1 MPKRLR
7 MSPDR
12 AARIFGVGTVALGML
27 SLSSAATIPRLL
39 AWNASPSVREGLYLI
54 EPWAR
59 PVPGELAL
67 AKVPPQARELAARR
81 RYVPAGVPLIKP
93 VAAGEG
99 DLVCGDDRAITI
111 NGRRA
116 ATRFRSDPDGR
127 PMVWWSG
134 CRKLGRG
141 SLLLLAPARHSF
153 DGRYFGVSGND
164 EILGRAL
171 LLWGR

>member
-1 MPKRLR
+1 
-7 MSPDR
+7 MSRDG
-12 AARIFGVGTVALGML
+12 AARILSLGAVTLGML
-27 SLSSAATIPRLL
+27 ALSGTAIIPKLL
-39 AWNASPSVREGLYLI
+39 AWNASPSLREGLYLV

-59 PVPGELAL
+59 PVTGELAL
-67 AKVPPQARELAARR
+67 ARVPSRARQLAARR
-81 RYVPAGVPLIKP
+81 RYVPADVPLIKP

-99 DLVCGDDRAITI
+99 DFVCGNGRAITI

-116 ATRFRSDPDGR
+116 ATRFRNDPGGR
-127 PMVWWSG
+127 RMVWWSG

-141 SLLLLAPARHSF
+141 SLLLLAQAQRSF
-153 DGRYFGVSGND
+153 DGRYFGVSGSD

>member
-1 MPKRLR
+1 
-7 MSPDR
+7 MSRDG
-12 AARIFGVGTVALGML
+12 AARILSLGAVTLGML
-27 SLSSAATIPRLL
+27 ALSGTAIIPKLL
-39 AWNASPSVREGLYLI
+39 AWNASPSLREGLYLV

-59 PVPGELAL
+59 PATGELAL
-67 AKVPPQARELAARR
+67 ARVPSRARELAARR
-81 RYVPAGVPLIKP
+81 RYVPADVPLIKP

-99 DLVCGDDRAITI
+99 DFVCGNGRAITI

-116 ATRFRSDPDGR
+116 ATRFRNDPGGR
-127 PMVWWSG
+127 RMVWWSG

-141 SLLLLAPARHSF
+141 SLLLLAQAQRSF
-153 DGRYFGVSGND
+153 DGRYFGVSGSD

>member
-1 MPKRLR
+1 
-7 MSPDR
+7 MSRDG
-12 AARIFGVGTVALGML
+12 AARILSLGTVALGML
-27 SLSSAATIPRLL
+27 ALSGVAIMPKLL
-39 AWNASPSVREGLYLI
+39 AWNASPSLREGLYLV

-59 PVPGELAL
+59 PVTGDLAL
-67 AKVPPQARELAARR
+67 ARVPFRASELAAQR

-99 DLVCGDDRAITI
+99 DLVCGDGRAIII

-116 ATRFRSDPDGR
+116 ATRFRNDPGGR
-127 PMVWWSG
+127 RMIWWTG
-134 CRKLGRG
+134 CRKLGGG
-141 SLLLLAPARHSF
+141 SLLLLAPAPRSF
-153 DGRYFGVSGND
+153 DGRYFGVSGSD

>member
-1 MPKRLR
+1 MI
-7 MSPDR
+7 
-12 AARIFGVGTVALGML
+12 A
-27 SLSSAATIPRLL
+27 LSSAATIPRLL
-39 AWNASPSVREGLYLI
+39 AWNASPSIREGLYLV

-59 PVPGELAL
+59 PVTGELAL
-67 AKVPPQARELAARR
+67 AWVPSHVRELAARR

-99 DLVCGDDRAITI
+99 DLVCGDGRAITI
-111 NGRRA
+111 NGRNA

-127 PMVWWSG
+127 RMNWWTG

-141 SLLLLAPARHSF
+141 SLLLLAPARRSF
-153 DGRYFGVSGND
+153 DGRYFGVTGTD
-164 EILGRAL
+164 EVLGRAL